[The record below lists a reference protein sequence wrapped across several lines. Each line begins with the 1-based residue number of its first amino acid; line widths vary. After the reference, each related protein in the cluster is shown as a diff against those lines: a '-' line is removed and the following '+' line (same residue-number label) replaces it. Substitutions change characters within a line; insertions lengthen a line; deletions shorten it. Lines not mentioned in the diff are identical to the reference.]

1 MSRTLH
7 ISYKTLSLF
16 ALGTLLASPL
26 MAAPAPKEQAYSG
39 WSWSAHLGSMN
50 IDSKVAEAQGINSS
64 AWVFGAAA
72 ERYSSDSILTFVIGL
87 DLISYDD
94 YAEFRQN
101 TTGGRKKS
109 NASGGLGYIEF
120 GPKVDFGKNNDN
132 YFVAHAGLSAM
143 FSSSRSIDYCSDC
156 YSESI
161 DVNGGFYG
169 VLGVGHTFNNFD
181 LGLQFQQYFSGDL
194 DNSLR
199 VRISTSF

>member
-1 MSRTLH
+1 MFHNLH
-7 ISYKTLSLF
+7 TPHKSLGLF
-16 ALGTLLASPL
+16 AIGALMASPL

-39 WSWSAHLGSMN
+39 WSWSAHVGNLN
-50 IDSKVAEAQGINSS
+50 IDSKVADAQGIDTS
-64 AWVFGAAA
+64 AWVIGAAA
-72 ERYSSDSILTFVIGL
+72 EHYSSNSSLTFVIGL
-87 DLISYDD
+87 DLIGYDD
-94 YAEFRQN
+94 NAGFRQN

-109 NASGGLGYIEF
+109 NASGGLGYVEF
-120 GPKVDFGKNNDN
+120 GPKVNFGQSDDN

-143 FSSSRSIDYCSDC
+143 FSSERSIDYCSDC

-199 VRISTSF
+199 LSISTSF